1 MSAKK
6 RLVCLTLTF
15 LFALAVIFLLNFSA
29 TNIIHECTGDKCPV
43 CSVLKTAEEI
53 TGGNVQ
59 PAAKTETATYPTATV
74 VAYCVTDGERVHP
87 TPVSLFDVLTN

>member
-15 LFALAVIFLLNFSA
+15 LFALAIIFLLNFSGA
-29 TNIIHECTGDKCPV
+29 IAIHECTGDPCPV
-43 CSVLKTAEEI
+43 CSVLQTAEEI
-53 TGGNVQ
+53 AGGDVQATAEIDCATHTYSTVEAVCFTG
-59 PAAKTETATYPTATV
+59 
-74 VAYCVTDGERVHP
+74 GERVHP